1 MQSYRIGND
10 IPFRWPIYT
19 GRDIDRIPF
28 DLTGRKLTLEAISK
42 TGKSY
47 PIEMTVDGNIV
58 QATFFGK
65 DQKALGKYKLVLTE
79 NKGEAGMR
87 TIDRCDFLEL
97 VDCSCK
103 ATGGS
108 SENIHYDVLELS
120 GAMVST
126 YSGVVDSDLSET
138 SANPVENRV
147 VTKALNAIGDK
158 TAEGLDA
165 KLDKDAVVQE
175 SGTGTDKVMSQKVVT
190 ELFEALAKA
199 IELKQE
205 KLTAGRGISIEGG
218 VISST
223 LDTNPFVVV
232 SSLPATGDSE
242 KIYLVPAE
250 KQEEGNLTDEW
261 IWNSGKW
268 ERLGSAKVDLT
279 AYAKTEDVEAAL
291 EAKQDTI
298 SDLDAI
304 RSGAAKGATALQEE
318 SDPVY
323 LADKPSLALKT
334 EIPDISGKVDKE
346 VGMGLSSNDYTDA
359 EKAKLAGLRNY
370 DDSEVRGLIAQKAND
385 ADLANVAKTGKY
397 SDLLN
402 TPIISQALG
411 DGIDT
416 LLSQKFLSDVI
427 NRLYRLLGYNDGKRT
442 VTLEQGQA
450 GKYIKCATR
459 SAVTDS
465 KFAISK
471 PFEVE
476 ACEEI
481 FIKTGFN
488 PSDAT
493 YAGLDLSVIAIYEQI
508 LRSRLVQKKDSSGN
522 LLYYEIDEEGNVTST
537 ETTTDT
543 GYPVMTTE
551 EYIEER
557 YLPNNED
564 RFVAIPDSGYYVAN
578 IPQSCKVVISYMPGV
593 SDVEVV
599 IEKHGALANLTSQIF
614 GIYEHRTMVEAM
626 VSLAA
631 RIDALESSRGLLG
644 NATAG
649 RLDVS
654 EITKYLYPT
663 VLYGHGVPS
672 AANVP
677 VNLPKGLPWNG
688 VPIFI
693 GQIYIDLDA
702 TSGGLYYATGHDSV
716 SDWKQA

>member
-1 MQSYRIGND
+1 MHDKNA
-10 IPFRWPIYT
+10 IYFVKNED
-19 GRDIDRIPF
+19 G
-28 DLTGRKLTLEAISK
+28 K
-42 TGKSY
+42 TGKIISDEVVY
-47 PIEMTVDGNIV
+47 GNGGGANGV
-58 QATFFGK
+58 VVESPNQP
-65 DQKALGKYKLVLTE
+65 
-79 NKGEAGMR
+79 
-87 TIDRCDFLEL
+87 
-97 VDCSCK
+97 
-103 ATGGS
+103 TGGES
-108 SENIHYDVLELS
+108 VWVNPDEDTEEVEVYSKQQTTAKILETIVS
-120 GAMVST
+120 GL
-126 YSGVVDSDLSET
+126 G
-138 SANPVENRV
+138 N
-147 VTKALNAIGDK
+147 NAD
-158 TAEGLDA
+158 
-165 KLDKDAVVQE
+165 
-175 SGTGTDKVMSQKVVT
+175 
-190 ELFEALAKA
+190 KA
-199 IELKQE
+199 ISQSY
-205 KLTAGRGISIEGG
+205 I
-218 VISST
+218 
-223 LDTNPFVVV
+223 
-232 SSLPATGDSE
+232 
-242 KIYLVPAE
+242 
-250 KQEEGNLTDEW
+250 TD
-261 IWNSGKW
+261 I
-268 ERLGSAKVDLT
+268 
-279 AYAKTEDVEAAL
+279 
-291 EAKQDTI
+291 
-298 SDLDAI
+298 
-304 RSGAAKGATALQEE
+304 
-318 SDPVY
+318 
-323 LADKPSLALKT
+323 
-334 EIPDISGKVDKE
+334 
-346 VGMGLSSNDYTDA
+346 
-359 EKAKLAGLRNY
+359 
-370 DDSEVRGLIAQKAND
+370 
-385 ADLANVAKTGKY
+385 
-397 SDLLN
+397 
-402 TPIISQALG
+402 
-411 DGIDT
+411 
-416 LLSQKFLSDVI
+416 I

-459 SAVTDS
+459 SAVANS

-493 YAGLDLSVIAIYEQI
+493 YVGLDLSVIAIYEQI
-508 LRSRLVQKKDSSGN
+508 PRSRLVHKKDSSGN

-543 GYPVMTTE
+543 GYPVMTAE

-626 VSLAA
+626 VSLAT
-631 RIDALESSRGLLG
+631 RVDALESNRGLLG

-677 VNLPKGLPWNG
+677 VNLPKGLSWDG
-688 VPIFI
+688 VPVFI
-693 GQIYIDLDA
+693 GQIYINLDA